1 MTGLKFSGVIVPDT
15 DNQAAPETRG
25 GMRPTRGGGP
35 NSGKPRRP
43 HAEAEFQALLATY
56 PARAV
61 ARVTLHPGARQNPRD
76 LDSQGRKA
84 APPPN

>member
-25 GMRPTRGGGP
+25 ANAPIPVAVDQIAGSQGET
-35 NSGKPRRP
+35 

-56 PARAV
+56 PARSCRSRHLASWCSPEH
-61 ARVTLHPGARQNPRD
+61 AR
-76 LDSQGRKA
+76 S
-84 APPPN
+84 